1 MKSVKNLLLIST
13 AFFCVSTLTA
23 CEDKAEK
30 RAKLEAQYK
39 EYHSEAAKCSIPFSG
54 STKEKCDE
62 WREKEKQAKAELDKL
77 NGIKK

>member
-1 MKSVKNLLLIST
+1 MIKKMVFSVLIGSSLLCLS
-13 AFFCVSTLTA
+13 A

-39 EYHSEAAKCSIPFSG
+39 EYHNEAAACSIPFSG
-54 STKEKCDE
+54 VTKEKCDE